1 MNEASGKQ
9 MARQIYHR
17 WMSSM
22 KYALELEEFSYRE
35 KGRNDPRYKTF
46 KKHLM
51 ANTYENMRAL
61 FEDFAE
67 LGLIETTDYEE
78 DVKDGYQDSPSG
90 GSGYVNTEDLDEW
103 IVSG

>member
-1 MNEASGKQ
+1 MKDSQ
-9 MARQIYHR
+9 LARMIYHR

-35 KGRNDPRYKTF
+35 KGRNDPRYRTF

-61 FEDFAE
+61 LEELAE
-67 LGLIETTDYEE
+67 MGVIEETDYEE
-78 DVKDGYQDSPSG
+78 DVKDGYQDTPSG
-90 GSGYVNTEDLDEW
+90 GSGYVNTEDFDEW
-103 IVSG
+103 LASE